1 MHAVGLTLFLLPGL
15 TLQGC
20 VHQARIHLTDLLT
33 SRHIPGLLA
42 SQEVVMKEKLATPGP
57 KVRHKGWEKNETI
70 GWAKFLDVEGYP
82 NE

>member
-1 MHAVGLTLFLLPGL
+1 MKTSNRTELTDACSR
-15 TLQGC
+15 THS